1 MSDAVA
7 EENWPA
13 PRENPDFVGH
23 TGAEA
28 VLLDAYYSHRLPH
41 AWLICGPRGIGKAT
55 LAYRFARFVLA
66 RKPGMVEGAGGLFGE
81 SLAPARPETLELA
94 PGDPV
99 FRRVAGG
106 GHADLRTVERSSD
119 KKTGKLRSVI
129 VVDDVRGI
137 GDFLSLTPAEG
148 GWRVVIIDAA
158 DDMNRNAANAV
169 LKVLEEPPPRAL
181 LLLVSH
187 NPGRLLPTIRSR
199 CRRLVLK
206 ALSEEAVGALLARYC
221 PELSETDRDDLGWL
235 AEGSIG
241 RGLTMAGI
249 GGVEIYRDLLGLL
262 ETLPQLDV
270 AALHRIGDRV
280 GKPGADEAF
289 RTLADLLRLW
299 LSRLILFGAR
309 TDAGNDTGLAP
320 RERALMQRL
329 TGAGDLD
336 RWLQVWE
343 KINDLLARSDGANM
357 DRKQM
362 ALNVF
367 LAFENAARA

>member
-1 MSDAVA
+1 MSAAAA
-7 EENWPA
+7 EETWPA
-13 PRENPDFVGH
+13 PRENPDLVGH
-23 TGAEA
+23 TAAET
-28 VLLDAYYSHRLPH
+28 VLLDAFLSNRLPH

-66 RKPGMVEGAGGLFGE
+66 RKPDTAADAGGLFGE
-81 SLAPARPETLELA
+81 SLAPGKPETLELGA
-94 PGDPV
+94 DNPV
-99 FRRVAGG
+99 FRRVVAGA
-106 GHADLRTVERSSD
+106 HADLRTVERSNDS
-119 KKTGKLRSVI
+119 KTGKLRSVI
-129 VVDDVRGI
+129 VVEDVRGI
-137 GDFLSLTPAEG
+137 GEFLSLTPAEG
-148 GWRVVIIDAA
+148 GWRVVIVDAA

-199 CRRLVLK
+199 CRRLVLN
-206 ALSEEAVGALLARYC
+206 ALAEEAVGALLARYC
-221 PELSETDRDDLGWL
+221 PGQSETDRGILVRL

-241 RGLTMAGI
+241 RGLSMAEI
-249 GGVEIYRDLLGLL
+249 GGVELYQDLLGLL

-270 AALHRIGDRV
+270 AALHRMGDRV
-280 GKPGADEAF
+280 GKAGAEEAF
-289 RTLADLLRLW
+289 RTVTDLLRLW

-309 TDAGNDTGLAP
+309 GDAGKDTGLAP
-320 RERALMQRL
+320 GERALMQRL

-343 KINDLLARSDGANM
+343 KINDLLARADGANM

-367 LAFENAARA
+367 LALENAARA